1 MGELAATK
9 IATLRMIF
17 DAAPD
22 GVVRDLCHALTPEGP
37 YDASLTV
44 VRELL
49 EAERQDRRVRNIVFA
64 PIAPLCR
71 GGSAGRLAFP
81 SRALKLMWC
90 GLKHEL
96 PSEVD
101 QATALLA
108 EWREDGGGAAVLDV
122 LCEHAA
128 EAVEGAATGD
138 FADARAACE
147 AMKVGLGQTLVTCLR
162 LAPVTRRALERLP
175 DWLGRMTGEKAAE
188 LRLAYRDVCAISE
201 DAGPEFVEMLSGHIA
216 EPWQVLR
223 VVSGIMERPAEAY
236 LAGSELSHV
245 AERLL
250 DDIDERLVMIGRFG
264 PASSPQ
270 DARQAAQAIDG
281 AVHEIAELELAVGL
295 SPSGP
300 WGRRV
305 AGQKKALALK
315 AESQLRSLEDQVA
328 KALPLQPVRIGP
340 RSSRGMP
347 RLSADPEPLI
357 VAKAMTL
364 LHFANDVRA
373 SASAGGFASTRAKTL
388 ENVCARIDSYVEDLL
403 EHLRSGP
410 EDTTQEEN
418 DRARAYLEILADFS
432 GLARDDKAAQIVRRR
447 AAAA

>member
-1 MGELAATK
+1 
-9 IATLRMIF
+9 MIF

-22 GVVRDLCHALTPEGP
+22 SVVRDLCNALTPEGP
-37 YDASLTV
+37 YDASLTT

-71 GGSAGRLAFP
+71 TSFPGRLAFP
-81 SRALKLMWC
+81 PRALKLMWR
-90 GLKHEL
+90 GLKHAL

-108 EWREDGGGAAVLDV
+108 EWREDGGGVAVLDV
-122 LCEHAA
+122 LCEHAC
-128 EAVEGAATGD
+128 EAVESAATGD
-138 FADARAACE
+138 FAEARAACE
-147 AMKVGLGQTLVTCLR
+147 AMEPGLAVTLVTCLR
-162 LAPVTRRALERLP
+162 LSSVTRHALERLP

-188 LRLAYRDVCAISE
+188 VRLAYRDVCTISE
-201 DAGPEFVEMLSGHIA
+201 DAGPEFVEMLSGHIS

-250 DDIDERLVMIGRFG
+250 DDIDERLALIGRFG
-264 PASSPQ
+264 PTSSPQ
-270 DARQAAQAIDG
+270 EARQAAQAIDG
-281 AVHEIAELELAVGL
+281 AVNEIAEIEQSVGL
-295 SPSGP
+295 SPSGA

-305 AGQKKALALK
+305 AAHKKALALK
-315 AESQLRSLEDQVA
+315 VEAQLRSLEDQVA
-328 KALPLQPVRIGP
+328 KALPLQPVRTGP

-347 RLSADPEPLI
+347 RLSADPEPLV

-364 LHFANDVRA
+364 LHFASDVRA
-373 SASAGGFASTRAKTL
+373 SASAGGFASTRAKAL
-388 ENVCARIDSYVEDLL
+388 ENICARIDSYVEDLL
-403 EHLRSGP
+403 DHLRSGG
-410 EDTTQEEN
+410 EDATEEEN